1 MRLNVSLIFLLSQ
14 NKVQINFSTTQFDL
28 SDLKKKKIVNRTTVY
43 NTGYFLLS
51 SDVTNLFSFHNS
63 VTLQTVQLN

>member
-28 SDLKKKKIVNRTTVY
+28 SDLKKKKIVNQTTVY

-51 SDVTNLFSFHNS
+51 PDVTNLFSFHNS